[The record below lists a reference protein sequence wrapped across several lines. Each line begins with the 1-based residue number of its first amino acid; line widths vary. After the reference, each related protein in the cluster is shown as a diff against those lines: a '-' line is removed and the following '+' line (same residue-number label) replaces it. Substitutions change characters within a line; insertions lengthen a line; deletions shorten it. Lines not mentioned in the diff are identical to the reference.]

1 MVRVFF
7 WRCFSIL
14 PITSRAS
21 AVSRL
26 LVSIV
31 LRAASAVSAQDRRGL
46 RFIGL
51 NVGEYT
57 GDLALRI
64 AMTSKPLRGGITNF
78 PRGLGVRLGV
88 IFLFRQWVLVPW
100 YVWPQHARK
109 LLGPAL
115 V

>member
-14 PITSRAS
+14 PISSRAS

-31 LRAASAVSAQDRRGL
+31 LRAASAVSAQDRRGF

-64 AMTSKPLRGGITNF
+64 AMNSKPLRGGISNR
-78 PRGLGVRLGV
+78 PRG
-88 IFLFRQWVLVPW
+88 
-100 YVWPQHARK
+100 
-109 LLGPAL
+109 
-115 V
+115 